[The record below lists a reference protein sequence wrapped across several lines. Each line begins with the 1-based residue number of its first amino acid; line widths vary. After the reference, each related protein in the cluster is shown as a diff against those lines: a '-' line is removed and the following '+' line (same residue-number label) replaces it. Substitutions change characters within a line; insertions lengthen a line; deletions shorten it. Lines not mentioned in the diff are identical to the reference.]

1 MDGWLDSD
9 GVVVE
14 FGAHVNFLRDWLMSM
29 EGAPPLWLVLPL
41 LLEFGFGQL
50 FKWATQ
56 RRCYEPTV
64 VATNYW
70 VLASMLLLYLGFTGQ
85 LHLPVAAVKVGAIT
99 GVVFISSMLLM
110 TRLLRTFRV
119 ASVLT
124 AFRLAIVVP
133 VGLGVLLWDEP
144 LGGLQLVGLGLALV
158 AVLLMSRH
166 AGHQTEVSRWAATG
180 LLILVFGIQGMS
192 TSCLRWVHYA
202 GLDDAYLQ
210 VLMVIG
216 FTAGIIGGTVLLW
229 EARQRIRRSDLAVGA
244 GIGVYNLLALM
255 AVLIA
260 LKHVPGTVFFPL
272 VGCGV
277 VILDNVTAP
286 LLWKEPISRAAVWG
300 VSVGVLA
307 VILVVQ

>member
-1 MDGWLDSD
+1 
-9 GVVVE
+9 
-14 FGAHVNFLRDWLMSM
+14 MSM

-41 LLEFGFGQL
+41 LMEFGFGQL

-56 RRCYEPTV
+56 HRCYAPTV
-64 VATNYW
+64 VSTNYW
-70 VLASMLLLYLGFTGQ
+70 VLSSILLLYLGLTGQ
-85 LHLPVAAVKVGAIT
+85 LHIPAAAVKVGAIT
-99 GVVFISSMLLM
+99 GMVFISSMLLM
-110 TRLLRTFRV
+110 TRLLQTFRV

-144 LGGLQLVGLGLALV
+144 LGDLQLLGLGLAVV

-166 AGHQTEVSRWAATG
+166 AGPHAHVPRWIATA
-180 LLILVFGIQGMS
+180 LLILVFSIQGMS

-216 FTAGIIGGTVLLW
+216 FTAGTVGGTAVLW
-229 EARQRIRRSDLAVGA
+229 EARQRIRRFDLAVGA

-272 VGCGV
+272 MGCGV
-277 VILDNVTAP
+277 VILDNLTAP
-286 LLWKEPISRAAVWG
+286 LLWKEPLSRAAIWG
-300 VSVGVLA
+300 VGAGVLA